1 MKCDEDHSQWAMGSH
16 TVCIT
21 HSIVNLYIISFYVN
35 EPEGKKMTFSK
46 QGMLISHAIT
56 LTVILL
62 ILVAWKTP
70 SSQVLPFNLEGKT
83 SAQNPNNG
91 SAVFAI

>member
-1 MKCDEDHSQWAMGSH
+1 
-16 TVCIT
+16 
-21 HSIVNLYIISFYVN
+21 
-35 EPEGKKMTFSK
+35 MTFSK
-46 QGMLISHAIT
+46 QGMLISHAIA

-91 SAVFAI
+91 SVVFAI

>member
-1 MKCDEDHSQWAMGSH
+1 
-16 TVCIT
+16 
-21 HSIVNLYIISFYVN
+21 VN

-46 QGMLISHAIT
+46 QGMLISHAIA

-70 SSQVLPFNLEGKT
+70 SSRVLPFNLEGKT
-83 SAQNPNNG
+83 SAQPPDNIG
-91 SAVFAI
+91 FVFTI